1 MSDLHGTRLKPALLR
16 RLHAPLIDR
25 YVAVSHH
32 LEHFLE
38 EQIGVRAE
46 RIRQIYN
53 GVDTRRFSPR
63 HAGPAIALPEGVRGE
78 GIVVAGAGG
87 RPQPP
92 QDHGRPPRPPAPPP
106 SHEATAPRPPPPAPL
121 GDGPRRPHP
130 ARP

>member
-63 HAGPAIALPEGVRGE
+63 HAGPAIALPEGFRGE

-87 RPQPP
+87 RPPPP
-92 QDHGRPPRPPAPPP
+92 QDPGTPPRPLPP
-106 SHEATAPRPPPPAPL
+106 
-121 GDGPRRPHP
+121 PRRPEP
-130 ARP
+130 PPGPPPRP